1 MDFESSYGLKMVDE
15 ATRKLIFPTPD
26 PFGWSKK
33 GSGLTRFVGQARF
46 PSRILFFS
54 EGKRFWPLTN
64 FIVVLLTEVQEDL
77 KKLKNFS
84 CKEQKM
90 DWEASGAKRH
100 HRPPL
105 RSERAFRNT
114 RFAFCVLRY
123 HMVMSFDFCY
133 VWKNKSCT
141 HTWQDFACIYLVK
154 IGTVWGSQIPATTP
168 LRHSEPRQVVPGAKK
183 RRRKAKSESIA
194 TVAWWKMS
202 GTPKLRQSGQNGGNR
217 VTCGKPTMNHCF

>member
-1 MDFESSYGLKMVDE
+1 MVDE

-114 RFAFCVLRY
+114 RFTFCVLRY

-141 HTWQDFACIYLVK
+141 HTHMTRFRVHIPGENWYSLRFPNSRDHAATPFWTSA
-154 IGTVWGSQIPATTP
+154 GSSG
-168 LRHSEPRQVVPGAKK
+168 SEEEKKKSKK
-183 RRRKAKSESIA
+183 RKHSNSGLVENVRNPKTETIRAK
-194 TVAWWKMS
+194 W
-202 GTPKLRQSGQNGGNR
+202 G
-217 VTCGKPTMNHCF
+217 